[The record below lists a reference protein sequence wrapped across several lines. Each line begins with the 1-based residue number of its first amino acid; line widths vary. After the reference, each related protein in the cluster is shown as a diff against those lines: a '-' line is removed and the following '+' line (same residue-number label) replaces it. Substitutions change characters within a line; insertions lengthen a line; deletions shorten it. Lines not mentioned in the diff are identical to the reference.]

1 MPRQTGLANENV
13 MRPNSLKPRLE
24 RKTFAMNQNALKTS
38 PPEPLDINDRAP
50 VRSYIRRFWAPFSL
64 GTLTLALTNLFD
76 ILTPFALMKAIDAIS
91 NRQPDALL
99 RAIGLYLLFMLGAVS
114 FRHQWRIHFGR
125 FHHSVADD
133 LRNRLFRKYTELGP
147 RFFEKNPT
155 GELMSLMI
163 NDVNTFRM
171 GVGPGLLILM
181 DGVFLIV
188 FIIPFMLSIS
198 VDWTWKTLILI
209 PFIPFVIRF
218 MEDRIGKASRIN
230 QDRLAELSGYT
241 QELVSGIRVVKGFA
255 QEPHRQNRH
264 RYFSDLYA
272 SSCNLVAK
280 YDAFFEP
287 ALQIGVATGSVILLA
302 WGSADVLSGA
312 VTLGTF
318 VAFHE
323 YIKRMIWPMAAL
335 GSGLSMLSQA
345 RSSYNR
351 MAEVFSA
358 QPEVSNSAQLSIDDF
373 QSMKVRNLTYTY
385 PEATLPALSDVSF
398 ELRKGQRI
406 GIVGPVGSG
415 KSTLIQ
421 IICRIREAPAGSVFV
436 NDKDLREY
444 SVESWRSH
452 VAVTPQ
458 EPFLF
463 ARTIQSN
470 LLFGQNEGLLT
481 DTHDRALEVA
491 DAVRIRTEIERLPR
505 AFQAW
510 LGEKGVNLS
519 GGQRQRMTM
528 ARSLSRLSA
537 VSGDN
542 QNAASILILDDSLSA
557 VDTATEKALL
567 EGLEEVRK
575 KDRPLT
581 LVVVSHRINAVQASD
596 CILVLN
602 NGRIEAQGRHE
613 ELLSSS
619 ETYRTLCML
628 QGLDVPQTRTTVSAT
643 T

>member
-1 MPRQTGLANENV
+1 
-13 MRPNSLKPRLE
+13 
-24 RKTFAMNQNALKTS
+24 MNQNALKT
-38 PPEPLDINDRAP
+38 PLLEPYNQFTDRNDARINDRAP

-91 NRQPDALL
+91 QREPDALL
-99 RAIGLYLLFMLGAVS
+99 RAICLYLLFMLGAVS

-198 VDWTWKTLILI
+198 VDWTWKTLILL

-218 MEDRIGKASRIN
+218 MEDRIGKASRVN

-255 QEPHRQNRH
+255 QESHRQKRH
-264 RYFSDLYA
+264 RDYSDLYA
-272 SSCNLVAK
+272 TSCNLVAK

-358 QPEVSNSAQLSIDDF
+358 KPEVKDDGQLTVDSFD
-373 QSMKVRNLTYTY
+373 SLTFRKLSFTY
-385 PEATLPALSDVSF
+385 PDAQLPALSDVSF
-398 ELRKGQRI
+398 QIRKGDRV

-421 IICRIREAPAGSVFV
+421 IICRIREAPVGSVFV
-436 NDKDLREY
+436 NEKDLRDY
-444 SVESWRSH
+444 SVESWRSNM
-452 VAVTPQ
+452 AVTLQ

-470 LLFGQNEGLLT
+470 LLFGQPEGLLT
-481 DTHDRALEVA
+481 TTHDRSIEVA
-491 DAVRIRTEIERLPR
+491 DAARIREEIERLPK

-528 ARSLSRLSA
+528 ARSLSRFSSA
-537 VSGDN
+537 DTVSGSN
-542 QNAASILILDDSLSA
+542 SSAPASILVLDDSLSA

-567 EGLEEVRK
+567 GHLEEIRK
-575 KDRPLT
+575 RDRLLT
-581 LVVVSHRINAVQASD
+581 LIVVSHRINAVQESD
-596 CILVLN
+596 LILVLN
-602 NGRIEAQGRHE
+602 NGRIEAQGRHD
-613 ELLSSS
+613 ELIKHSI
-619 ETYRTLCML
+619 TYRTLCML
-628 QGLDVPQTRTTVSAT
+628 QGLEVPQPMETESVTT
-643 T
+643 